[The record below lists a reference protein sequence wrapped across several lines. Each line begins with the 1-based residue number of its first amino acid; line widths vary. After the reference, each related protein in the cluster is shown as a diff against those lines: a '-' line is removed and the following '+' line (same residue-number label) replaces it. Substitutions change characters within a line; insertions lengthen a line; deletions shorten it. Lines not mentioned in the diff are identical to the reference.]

1 MALPPSMFEPK
12 AVLKSAP
19 VAAHEPS
26 APIPVDG
33 VPRDP
38 SIYGFKRV
46 GEPVNYEDVEYIEDT
61 TISSPTLPPVND
73 PELIQFQKEL
83 DRRYFNLNRDVEKEK
98 VGSKNAFWPDPGRI
112 DSS

>member
-1 MALPPSMFEPK
+1 MFDPK
-12 AVLKSAP
+12 PILKSAP
-19 VAAHEPS
+19 IAAHEPA
-26 APIPVDG
+26 APIPVET
-33 VPRDP
+33 RDP

-61 TISSPTLPPVND
+61 TISSPTLPPVDD

-98 VGSKNAFWPDPGRI
+98 VCCPGHMVTLGQTKSLI
-112 DSS
+112 FNSHITK